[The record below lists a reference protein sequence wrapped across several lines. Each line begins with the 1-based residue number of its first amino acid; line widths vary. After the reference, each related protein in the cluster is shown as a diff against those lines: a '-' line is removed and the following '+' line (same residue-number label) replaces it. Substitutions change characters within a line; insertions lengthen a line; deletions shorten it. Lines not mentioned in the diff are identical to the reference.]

1 MKVLLRIGL
10 CFLFAGG
17 MMAQRGGGGGHG
29 GGMGGGGGFRGG
41 GGMGGFGG
49 GGFRGGFGGGGF
61 RGGFGGYGGYGRG
74 FYGGYGVGWGLG
86 YGLGYWPGYY
96 GYPYGLDY
104 YSPYYDPY
112 AYPSYPYPAYS
123 YTSPRVTLVYPP
135 AQQAQSATSTAPVQP
150 VIRNYDQYGQ
160 EVKPG
165 TTPPRPS
172 VSSSASTSASSPIY
186 LIATKD
192 QAIRAATAYWV
203 DGNTLHYFTMQ
214 REEKQIPLDS
224 VDRAFSQQLNR
235 ERNVQFQ
242 LPRQ

>member
-1 MKVLLRIGL
+1 
-10 CFLFAGG
+10 
-17 MMAQRGGGGGHG
+17 
-29 GGMGGGGGFRGG
+29 MGGGGGFRGG
-41 GGMGGFGG
+41 GGMGGGFRGGGFGG
-49 GGFRGGFGGGGF
+49 GGFGGGF

-74 FYGGYGVGWGLG
+74 FYGGYGLGWG
-86 YGLGYWPGYY
+86 YGLGSY
-96 GYPYGLDY
+96 GYPYGLDSY
-104 YSPYYDPY
+104 YPYYDPY
-112 AYPSYPYPAYS
+112 YGYPSSPYPAYN
-123 YTSPRVTLVYPP
+123 YTSPSVTLVYPP

-172 VSSSASTSASSPIY
+172 VSSSSSTSTSSPIY

-192 QAIRAATAYWV
+192 QVIRAAAAYWV
-203 DGNTLHYFTMQ
+203 DGNTLHYFTLQ

-242 LPRQ
+242 LPQQ